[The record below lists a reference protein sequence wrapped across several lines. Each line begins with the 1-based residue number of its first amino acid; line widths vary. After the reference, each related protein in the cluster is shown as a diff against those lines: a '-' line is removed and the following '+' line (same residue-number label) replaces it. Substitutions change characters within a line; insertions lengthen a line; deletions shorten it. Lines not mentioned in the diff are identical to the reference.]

1 MIDSGDIKWRRLC
14 QWWKSWWHDNA
25 DSNNDDNVDS
35 NSDNDGDWLKCI
47 WLIDNGDDDSNYD
60 NDDDIIDSND
70 DGSYDDNDD
79 DDWSKSIWPSE
90 GLLRPLTLFWLG
102 VLYAPLPFFVIHTFI
117 CCSQCILHI
126 YCIFQLL
133 Q

>member
-25 DSNNDDNVDS
+25 DSNNEDNVDS
-35 NSDNDGDWLKCI
+35 NSDNDGNNGDWSKCI

-102 VLYAPLPFFVIHTFI
+102 VFHTLV
-117 CCSQCILHI
+117 CSITILHNL
-126 YCIFQLL
+126 YFYLL
-133 Q
+133 